1 MSPRTSQTNRP
12 FEIRDPVHGFIS
24 LDETERRV
32 LDSRP
37 MQRLKHI
44 HQLAM
49 TYQVYPGA
57 THKRF
62 EHSLGVM
69 ELAGKAFDALTNP
82 ANLGSDVRDT
92 FPDFFKSKAGQSKL
106 GYWRRVI
113 RLAALCHD
121 IGHLPFSHA
130 AEHDLL
136 PDGKSHETIS
146 GELIMCNEE
155 LQRIWRESVG
165 PINNEHVMKL
175 ALGAEKARQFGV
187 NITNWETLLSAIIA
201 DDSLGV
207 DRMDYLIRDSHH
219 LGVAYGMFDV
229 DRLIQSLRIL
239 RSVAQPRFGTTPAF
253 ALGIDHGGLHAAEGL
268 LLARYFMFMQVYYHH
283 ARLAYD
289 LHLKAFMRQWVPQ
302 ALGAIDANTI
312 LHATDNDVLAAIAS
326 AARSEN
332 SQARIHAERIHARR
346 HYKRLK
352 VASPADL
359 ADDAEN
365 FLELAEHCRS
375 RFPDDIE
382 AITLSVT
389 PPNREVPVKLWSS
402 VIERI
407 SLLSN
412 VGQWTDDEREPSP
425 EIGYIFVTRE
435 REQEAQ
441 KWIESREQSSNKPK
455 E

>member
-1 MSPRTSQTNRP
+1 MPRTSQANRP

-24 LDETERRV
+24 LDETERQV
-32 LDSRP
+32 LNSRP

-69 ELAGKAFDALTNP
+69 ELAGKAFDALTDP

-92 FPDFFKSKAGQSKL
+92 FPDLFKSKAGQSKL

-130 AEHDLL
+130 AESDLF
-136 PDGKSHETIS
+136 PEGKSHETLS
-146 GELIMCNEE
+146 GELITQNEE
-155 LQRIWRESVG
+155 LQDIWRESVG
-165 PINNEHVMKL
+165 PINGEHVMKL
-175 ALGAEKARQFGV
+175 ALGADKARQFGV
-187 NITNWETLLSAIIA
+187 NYNNWETLLSAIIG
-201 DDSLGV
+201 DDCLGV

-219 LGVAYGMFDV
+219 LGVAYGRFDV

-239 RSVAQPRFGTTPAF
+239 RAVSTLHDTVTPGF
-253 ALGIDHGGLHAAEGL
+253 DLGIDHGGLHAAEGL

-289 LHLKAFMRQWVPQ
+289 LHLSAFMRQWVPH
-302 ALGAIDANTI
+302 ALGSIDRNTI
-312 LHATDNDVLAAIAS
+312 LRATDNEVLAAIAS
-326 AARSEN
+326 ATVSDDPLTRTHAN
-332 SQARIHAERIHARR
+332 QIHQRR
-346 HYKRLK
+346 HYKRLR
-352 VASPADL
+352 VAGLSDL
-359 ADDAEN
+359 ADNARN
-365 FLELAEHCRS
+365 LLKLAELCQS
-375 RFPDDIE
+375 KFPNDIE
-382 AITLSVT
+382 VVT
-389 PPNREVPVKLWSS
+389 RRVSSPSREVPVRLWSGE
-402 VIERI
+402 IKTMAE
-407 SLLSN
+407 LSN
-412 VGQWTDDEREPSP
+412 VWQPSDDSHEPP
-425 EIGYIFVTRE
+425 AALGYIFVTRDRA
-435 REQEAQ
+435 REAR
-441 KWIESREQSSNKPK
+441 KWIDTQDQTISEPE

>member
-1 MSPRTSQTNRP
+1 MPRTSQTNRP

-82 ANLGSDVRDT
+82 TNLGSDVRDT
-92 FPDFFKSKAGQSKL
+92 FPEFFKSKAGQSKL
-106 GYWRRVI
+106 GYWRRVT

-165 PINNEHVMKL
+165 PINDEHVMKL

-239 RSVAQPRFGTTPAF
+239 RSVAQPRFGATPAF

-312 LHATDNDVLAAIAS
+312 LLATDNDVLAAIAS

-332 SQARIHAERIHARR
+332 SQTRIHAERIHARR
-346 HYKRLK
+346 HYKRLR
-352 VASPADL
+352 VAQPS
-359 ADDAEN
+359 
-365 FLELAEHCRS
+365 ELTKLGSDRFKEIGRICETK
-375 RFPDDIE
+375 FPDDIE
-382 AITLSVT
+382 TVT
-389 PPNREVPVKLWSS
+389 RQVSPPGRHVPVRLWSGEIHRMSAISS
-402 VIERI
+402 VANRTI
-407 SLLSN
+407 
-412 VGQWTDDEREPSP
+412 P
-425 EIGYIFVTRE
+425 EDGHHIALGYIFVSPEKLNEARE
-435 REQEAQ
+435 WLKQRF
-441 KWIESREQSSNKPK
+441 KTTDT
-455 E
+455 